1 MSWDFWH
8 FFIKK
13 NLHLRPI
20 GTGKNDFAKFFIFA
34 KIFAKNVC
42 PCSQRLSWYGVS
54 VVNDYADTMSVWS
67 TTTLTLFQHSQRLHG
82 HRVSIVNDYADTVS
96 VKIVVDYANMMLAS
110 DKTTQTLS
118 NFIEG
123 FSQILKEL
131 SGEKGTWVCLQ
142 PQKQ

>member
-1 MSWDFWH
+1 
-8 FFIKK
+8 
-13 NLHLRPI
+13 
-20 GTGKNDFAKFFIFA
+20 
-34 KIFAKNVC
+34 
-42 PCSQRLSWYGVS
+42 
-54 VVNDYADTMSVWS
+54 MSVWS

-96 VKIVVDYANMMLAS
+96 VKIVVDNANMMLAS

-142 PQKQ
+142 TQKQ